1 VNIWEKSVVN
11 MQKGAKKVA
20 AAAAVFAERVRIEL
34 TLVRLRIR
42 IDEVQARRDELYG
55 TIGRKI
61 VDLNKRDELPKTT
74 ELLLKDEDIVAAV
87 VELADREQEID
98 ELNNEI
104 KNIQADFKTTAK
116 HTEDT
121 LS

>member
-1 VNIWEKSVVN
+1 MNIWEKSVVN